1 MISIIERNNYEIM
14 EQLNDLLRRSGVKK
28 RITLKVIDDE
38 NEFGVMVSIPS
49 IFNPDI
55 EPYEVPILE
64 NFKENELTLL
74 QTIESINVDIKDLL
88 KTIKPDIVRLTRIKE
103 SFDYVPSP
111 FKDLDNTRMINVN
124 VLINEIFDRHQ
135 N

>member
-38 NEFGVMVSIPS
+38 NEFGVVVSIPS

-64 NFKENELTLL
+64 NFKESELTLL